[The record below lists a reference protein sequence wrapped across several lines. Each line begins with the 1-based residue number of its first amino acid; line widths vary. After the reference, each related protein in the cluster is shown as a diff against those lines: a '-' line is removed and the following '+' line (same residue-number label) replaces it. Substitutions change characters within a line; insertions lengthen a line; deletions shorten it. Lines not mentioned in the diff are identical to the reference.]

1 MKKLFDFFICLFF
14 SVILAA
20 CGGGSSPE
28 AAAKKYVQAV
38 YNGDAD
44 TVISM
49 IYMEEK
55 DKKDAD
61 LHNLLSGKIKEGVT
75 RSKKMADK
83 NGGISNIAVE
93 EPKYEQDKNSAN
105 VVVKV
110 QFKNLENPTII
121 ELHLVKTND
130 GWMVSQRF

>member
-1 MKKLFDFFICLFF
+1 MKKFFGVFICLFF

-20 CGGGSSPE
+20 CGGGGSPE

>member
-1 MKKLFDFFICLFF
+1 MKKFFGVFICLFF

-20 CGGGSSPE
+20 CGGGGSPE

-49 IYMEEK
+49 IYVEEK

-61 LHNLLSGKIKEGVT
+61 LQNMLSGKIKEGVAGA
-75 RSKKMADK
+75 KKMA
-83 NGGISNIAVE
+83 NETGGISNIAVE
-93 EPKYEQDKNSAN
+93 EPKYSQDKNSAN

-110 QFKNLENPTII
+110 QFKNLEIPTIM

-130 GWMVSQRF
+130 GWMVSPKF

>member
-1 MKKLFDFFICLFF
+1 MKKLFGVFICLFF

-20 CGGGSSPE
+20 CGGGSGPE

-44 TVISM
+44 AVISM

-61 LHNLLSGKIKEGVT
+61 LHNFLSGKIKEGVT
-75 RSKKMADK
+75 RSKEMADK